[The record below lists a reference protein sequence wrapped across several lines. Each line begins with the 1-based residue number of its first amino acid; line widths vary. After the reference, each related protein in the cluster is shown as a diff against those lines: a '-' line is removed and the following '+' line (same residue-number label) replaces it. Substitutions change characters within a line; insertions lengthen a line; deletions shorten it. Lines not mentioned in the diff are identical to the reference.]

1 MTQEIIQMARDSGME
16 LYGLGKDRARF
27 VFHLEAFAKLVAEA
41 ERERIK
47 QANAPEIEK
56 INAHIQKAMTDLEE
70 VLAEHAMC
78 KVQRLGQEIEQ
89 EPVAWMDAD
98 GNVSDN
104 NDHKCFPIPLYTTP
118 LQRTEPPQKKV
129 WTFWNLSG
137 GDITDAIKAK
147 LKEKNT

>member
-1 MTQEIIQMARDSGME
+1 MTQEIIEMAKE
-16 LYGLGKDRARF
+16 AGLLPCQGIHIGDLK
-27 VFHLEAFAKLVAEA
+27 AFAKLVAEK

-89 EPVAWMDAD
+89 EP
-98 GNVSDN
+98 
-104 NDHKCFPIPLYTTP
+104 
-118 LQRTEPPQKKV
+118 RTEQNFCSRCGKRTPDLTHIHTCTPPK
-129 WTFWNLSG
+129 
-137 GDITDAIKAK
+137 D
-147 LKEKNT
+147 